1 MFKKSLSAVMTALA
15 AAVLVSACGGGGGGG
30 VGGGFIDPGYQAWYD
45 VYGYRCGST
54 PGPGCNFYANGFKIV
69 DTEDPY
75 FDRYYALSF
84 GTINYIDSYGDY
96 ETHIGWYWRSPSGIY
111 YDFYGDA
118 LNDDSGSSRDF
129 AGEVAEQEQNVVK
142 SAGEFFAAK
151 YALDTATGIRVAKI
165 LHDYAELG
173 KARARTEADIADF
186 SKRLY
191 GQDLNKVKGALA
203 EAMKGDKSQINAVVQ
218 EAATNWSTTPETMK
232 EILKVWYGKEAGL
245 VL

>member
-30 VGGGFIDPGYQAWYD
+30 GGGGYVDPGYQAWYD
-45 VYGYRCGST
+45 VYGYKCGYA
-54 PGPGCNFYANGFKIV
+54 PGPGCNFYANGYKIIDV
-69 DTEDPY
+69 EDPY
-75 FDRYYALSF
+75 FSSYYSLSY
-84 GTINYIDSYGDY
+84 GTVSYYDSYGY
-96 ETHIGWYWRSPSGIY
+96 YSTYSGWTWKSPNGIY
-111 YDFYGDA
+111 YDYYGDA
-118 LNDDSGSSRDF
+118 LNDDSGAGRDF
-129 AGEVAEQEQNVVK
+129 AADVAQQEQNVVK

-151 YALDTATGIRVAKI
+151 YSLDAATGVKVAKI

-173 KARARTEADIADF
+173 KSRARTEADIADF

-203 EAMKGDKSQINAVVQ
+203 EAMKGNKTQLNSVVE

-232 EILKVWYGKEAGL
+232 EILKVWYGKDAGQL
-245 VL
+245 L